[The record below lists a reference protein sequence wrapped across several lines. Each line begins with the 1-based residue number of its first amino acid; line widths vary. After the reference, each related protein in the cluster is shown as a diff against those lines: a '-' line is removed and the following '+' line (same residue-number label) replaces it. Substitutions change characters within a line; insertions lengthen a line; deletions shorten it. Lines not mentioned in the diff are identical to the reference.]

1 MGIIDDDDVE
11 SATVLPKDDSI
22 GGEPDVKDATTSGME
37 DNVKSTT
44 ILRSEDS
51 FCGKPDVL
59 HGKDSRRKKKK
70 KRKKEAAALKAL
82 EENILRI
89 AKRYDKA
96 KKSKDRDSKS
106 KKKKN
111 RWIKDLPK
119 DYRKAISR
127 FMKS

>member
-1 MGIIDDDDVE
+1 MGIIDDDVE
-11 SATVLPKDDSI
+11 STTVLPKDDSI
-22 GGEPDVKDATTSGME
+22 SDEPDLKDATKGGME

-51 FCGKPDVL
+51 FGGKPDVL

-70 KRKKEAAALKAL
+70 KRKQKAAALKTL
-82 EENILRI
+82 EKSILRI
-89 AKRYDKA
+89 VKKYDME

-127 FMKS
+127 LIKS